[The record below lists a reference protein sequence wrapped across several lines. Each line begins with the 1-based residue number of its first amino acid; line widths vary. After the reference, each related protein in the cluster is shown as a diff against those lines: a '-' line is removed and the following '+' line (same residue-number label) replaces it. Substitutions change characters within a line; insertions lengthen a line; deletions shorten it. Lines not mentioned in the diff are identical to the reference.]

1 MLRLTLLTAALLA
14 AACAG
19 RPRAVS
25 TPVGESGSRAP
36 SEYTLPRQLR
46 YSFTLR
52 NTTARPISKVE
63 FLTLAPVP
71 RTSHQWLEKVT
82 ATHPYQASLDSLG
95 NEVLRFELET
105 LPPYASRI
113 ISITADLKMAEQG
126 AEASEGDVARFT
138 RPERYIESGDPR
150 VSELARTLRDSSALR
165 TVRKA
170 YDWVAANVQPSDYT
184 PDERGALYLLE
195 QRRGDCTEFAYLVT
209 ALSRA
214 NEVPA
219 RPMGGY
225 LVQGNAIVGAA
236 DYHNWAEV
244 FVDGRWLVVDA
255 HQQSFAEHPAGYVA
269 MRIIST
275 GTAEAAPAVGFNRY
289 EIRTPGVE
297 VSMN

>member
-1 MLRLTLLTAALLA
+1 MLRLTLLTLLLLL

-19 RPRAVS
+19 SPRSGS
-25 TPVGESGSRAP
+25 TPRDGAQAP
-36 SEYTLPRQLR
+36 SDYTLPRQLR

-52 NTTARPISKVE
+52 NTTARPLSKVE

-71 RTSHQWLEKVT
+71 RTSHQWLEKLT
-82 ATHPYQASLDSLG
+82 ATHPYSVSRDSLG
-95 NEVLRFELET
+95 NQVLRFELEV

-113 ISITADLKMAEQG
+113 ISITADLKMAERG
-126 AEASEGDVARFT
+126 AEEPGGDVARFT
-138 RPERYIESGDPR
+138 RPERYIESSAPR
-150 VSELARTLRDSSALR
+150 VSELARAVRDPSPLR
-165 TVRKA
+165 TVRQA
-170 YDWVAANVQPSDYT
+170 YDWVAANVQPSGYV

-195 QRRGDCTEFAYLVT
+195 QRCGDCTEFAYLVA

-214 NEVPA
+214 NGVPA

-225 LVQGNAIVGAA
+225 LLQGNAIVGPA

-244 FVDGRWLVVDA
+244 LIDGRWLVVDA
-255 HQQSFAEHPAGYVA
+255 HQKSFAEHQAGYVA

-275 GTAEAAPAVGFNRY
+275 EAAEDAPAVGFNRY

>member
-1 MLRLTLLTAALLA
+1 VLRLTLLTALLA
-14 AACAG
+14 VACAG
-19 RPRAVS
+19 PSRAVS
-25 TPVGESGSRAP
+25 TPVGETGSRAP
-36 SEYTLPRQLR
+36 AEYTLPKQLR

-71 RTSHQWLEKVT
+71 RTSHQWLEKLT
-82 ATHPYQASLDSLG
+82 ATRPYQASLDSLG
-95 NEVLRFELET
+95 NQVLRFELET

-113 ISITADLKMAEQG
+113 ISITADLKMAERS
-126 AEASEGDVARFT
+126 AESSGDDVARFT
-138 RPERYIESGDPR
+138 RPERYIESSDPR
-150 VSELARTLRDSSALR
+150 VSELARAVRDPSALR
-165 TVRKA
+165 TVRQA
-170 YDWVAANVQPSDYT
+170 YDWVAANVQPSDYV
-184 PDERGALYLLE
+184 PDERGARYLLE

-214 NEVPA
+214 NGVPA

-225 LVQGNAIVGAA
+225 LLQGNAIVGAA

-244 FVDGRWLVVDA
+244 LIDGRWLVVDA
-255 HQQSFAEHPAGYVA
+255 HQKSFAEHQTDYVA

-275 GTAEAAPAVGFNRY
+275 EAAEDAPAVVFNRY